1 MAENAI
7 QRLAPARRNA
17 LQKLIDVAQGAN
29 NSAASTVS
37 APVDA
42 IAWALRK
49 AGAPIGDQPFGGS
62 EWMRAHGLTAEPQNQ
77 NAGYIGEALG
87 SVMPTVVAAKAPQ
100 IAGALVQAGR
110 NLAVPTALGK
120 QAGMIRIPGRGQIPE
135 TRSEVNRLADR
146 LGGLLDDVGAPYVVD
161 KSRISPARYF
171 NLDSPVTGE
180 NFKVRISDHINK
192 HGADISV
199 DPHSGSTFEEALQ
212 YIREQGIPIASRVKP
227 ASKAVIDDATL
238 EKIWGG
244 PLASAP
250 KSWIDRARTN
260 YVLTKYGTWT
270 EKR

>member
-17 LQKLIDVAQGAN
+17 LQKLIDVTQGAS

-62 EWMRAHGLTAEPQNQ
+62 DWMRAHGLTAEPQDQ

-110 NLAVPTALGK
+110 NLAAPTKLGN
-120 QAGMIRIPGRGQIPE
+120 QAGVFLVSPNKVDPKKLAVVKSEMERLGPPTIRAYWDGEKYIALEGSHRAAAAKELGMTPNIK
-135 TRSEVNRLADR
+135 EVNLRQWMTDHDFPDVKQKASTNR
-146 LGGLLDDVGAPYVVD
+146 LLDYLEYGNHNGAVY
-161 KSRISPARYF
+161 
-171 NLDSPVTGE
+171 N
-180 NFKVRISDHINK
+180 NFED
-192 HGADISV
+192 
-199 DPHSGSTFEEALQ
+199 L
-212 YIREQGIPIASRVKP
+212 
-227 ASKAVIDDATL
+227 
-238 EKIWGG
+238 
-244 PLASAP
+244 
-250 KSWIDRARTN
+250 
-260 YVLTKYGTWT
+260 
-270 EKR
+270 